1 MAQSFSK
8 IYLHLVFSTKDR
20 RKIIPKDRKEDLHA
34 YLAGILNNLNSHA
47 LEINSMPDHV
57 HILFNLSKTLSASK
71 LVEQLKSSSSHW
83 IKEQGILWDGWQNA
97 YGIFS
102 VSESQLEVVQNYIQ
116 NQEAHHQTLSY
127 EDELR
132 KLLRKH
138 RVEFDE
144 VNLWR

>member
-34 YLAGILNNLNSHA
+34 YLAGILNNLKSNA

-57 HILFNLSKTLSASK
+57 HILFNLSKTLSASR

-83 IKEQGILWDGWQNA
+83 IKEQGILWDGWQNG
-97 YGIFS
+97 YGVFS
-102 VSESQLEVVQNYIQ
+102 VSESQLEVVQKYIQ
-116 NQEAHHQTLSY
+116 NQEVHHKTLSY

-132 KLLRKH
+132 QLLRKH

-144 VNLWR
+144 EYLWR

>member
-1 MAQSFSK
+1 MC
-8 IYLHLVFSTKDR
+8 IRDR
-20 RKIIPKDRKEDLHA
+20 
-34 YLAGILNNLNSHA
+34 
-47 LEINSMPDHV
+47 
-57 HILFNLSKTLSASK
+57 
-71 LVEQLKSSSSHW
+71 
-83 IKEQGILWDGWQNA
+83 WDGWQNG

-132 KLLRKH
+132 QLLRKH

-144 VNLWR
+144 EYLWR